1 MFCLSILDEVAVV
14 DAPSL
19 EGLFLWHNKTASKT
33 STTVK
38 IGHAPKLSL
47 LGYLEPG
54 VHTLQIGD
62 TIIKAGTKASTST
75 TVSSVQMLALQ
86 LQFGVCSK
94 VKMLPSF
101 LRCFPS
107 VETLIVQ
114 SEETLEPTSKLS
126 VKSWKGTSPIE
137 CVHSH
142 LKTLLFR
149 ELQGNRNDFK
159 FLTFIAENAQKLE
172 KMYIEV
178 KMGLSHTTRE
188 VMATKLRALKSA
200 NWASRDC
207 KMLFRT
213 SKVLRGGW
221 NKGEHKHHCLKC
233 PDIGLEIAVRS
244 LQ

>member
-1 MFCLSILDEVAVV
+1 MSILDEVAVV
-14 DAPSL
+14 DAPSM
-19 EGLFLWHNKTASKT
+19 EGLFLWHNKTAMSKT

-62 TIIKAGTKASTST
+62 NIIKAGTKASTST
-75 TVSSVQMLALQ
+75 TLSSVQILALK
-86 LQFGVCSK
+86 LQFGVCSE
-94 VKMLPSF
+94 VKMLPTF

-107 VETLIVQ
+107 VKTLIVQ

-126 VKSWKGTSPIE
+126 VKSWKGTGPIE
-137 CVHSH
+137 CVQSH

-149 ELQGNRNDFK
+149 ELQGNRNEFK

-178 KMGLSHTTRE
+178 KMGLSRTTRE

-207 KMLFRT
+207 EMLFRT
-213 SKVLRGGW
+213 SKVLRGGTIW
-221 NKGEHKHHCLKC
+221 SIEVGTCL
-233 PDIGLEIAVRS
+233 S
-244 LQ
+244 LDDPLYLK